1 MSDPKHKDE
10 RFSVLNP
17 RNHAIVADPVSPK
30 FAEAIALQRLTDRT
44 RIIKRSDPIA
54 KETENARDGL
64 WIEPI
69 EFARCCALELNP
81 PRHDAG

>member
-30 FAEAIALQRLTDRT
+30 FAGAFALQRLTDRT
-44 RIIKRSDPIA
+44 RIIERSDPIA
-54 KETENARDGL
+54 QGQRKIVGGAVGRG
-64 WIEPI
+64 PSQS
-69 EFARCCALELNP
+69 
-81 PRHDAG
+81 G